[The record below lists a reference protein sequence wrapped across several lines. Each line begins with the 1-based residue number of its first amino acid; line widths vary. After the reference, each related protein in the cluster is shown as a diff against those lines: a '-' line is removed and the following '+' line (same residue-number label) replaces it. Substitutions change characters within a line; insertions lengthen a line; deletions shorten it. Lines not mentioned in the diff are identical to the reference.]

1 MAKPIISAVVRP
13 AEHLIS
19 RQSESFASTPSQWV
33 RGWTTNGCVIYEIS
47 GSAML
52 EPLWKP
58 SSYQWGLDE
67 YQVVPT
73 DRTAWAETK
82 NALGRGDKS
91 IGFAGN
97 ASNPPAT
104 PWSAFLTDSHSFGR
118 NQGVLFNFIWYRPA
132 GSTFPDLNIYPR
144 MDPIHAVWY
153 YGTLIYFTPFR
164 LVIDSQMKMMVYE
177 YPYDT
182 FAPFISNPLT
192 ALTQVYTH
200 PIIVK
205 PEDLAAEWHSIEII
219 AASDEDIRINS
230 DILFNGGFL
239 FRSSLD
245 RKNIWMLP
253 EGVAGMHS
261 LVGGLSQVEITPL
274 ETPAVGTIKSSKMSK
289 SASNSVYP
297 TMKVFG
303 WSPSAI
309 DTDRGFL
316 KNQNIPNGDI
326 GFGGI
331 KYRILSVTGEG
342 AGEVETEVDPDSEEE
357 FQDFK
362 VEVELTPLDNVSP
375 VINDLI
381 LDYENETDTLSLPTV
396 DISADIM
403 EITESISDEVNY
415 KATIKIRNRDGI
427 YNALAERIMNEI
439 DLDIDG
445 KDKAV
450 LYTLNTSYEWWKTP
464 YQSALELNWDCGDG
478 FEYLKRDLVVRHPP
492 YDGLMLSE
500 AIREFLNR
508 EGFGD
513 DRLDIDPTPTL
524 YLPKKHGAD
533 KYQFKP
539 EDGTPAV
546 DFIQQLAEWF
556 RSEWT
561 CRFAGDG
568 KFEFK
573 EALDINGQP
582 LAIARTYYTKSEDKP
597 DPDDHLVYTDVQV
610 ELLQDQFFNEIWVC
624 GLDKRRDEPII
635 SVFHNLPSQTDPNAH
650 DYVGRRL
657 VMLVPMRVNTLAPVS
672 VVCQELTKHYGILR
686 TRVVFNTRLD
696 PELKKDDFII
706 ISGVAHTWRV
716 VSINNNVNIQTMAS
730 STINSTTPVI
740 RGMQVTAIQ
749 WPLKI

>member
-1 MAKPIISAVVRP
+1 MAKPELTAIVGP
-13 AEHLIS
+13 ATHLIS
-19 RQSESFASTPSQWV
+19 RQAEAFCSTPSQWV
-33 RGWTTNGCVIYEIS
+33 RGWTTDDCVIDEIS

-52 EPLWKP
+52 EPQWKP

-73 DRTAWAETK
+73 DRTAWAET
-82 NALGRGDKS
+82 NEALGRGDKS
-91 IGFAGN
+91 VGFAGN
-97 ASNPPAT
+97 ATYPPT
-104 PWSAFLTDSHSFGR
+104 SAWLAYLTGSHLIGR
-118 NQGVLFNFIWYRPA
+118 NRGVLFNFIWYRPA
-132 GSTFPDLNIYPR
+132 GSTFPNLNIYPR
-144 MDPIHAVWY
+144 LDPTHTGIDPILGY
-153 YGTLIYFTPFR
+153 LIYFTPFM
-164 LVIDSQMKMMVYE
+164 LTIDSQMKMKVYE

-182 FAPFISNPLT
+182 MDPFNANPHT
-192 ALTQVYTH
+192 ALTNVYTH

-205 PEDLAAEWHSIEII
+205 PEDLAAEWHSIEVVAI
-219 AASDEDIRINS
+219 SDEDVLIAS
-230 DILFNGGFL
+230 DILYDGGFL

-245 RKNIWMLP
+245 RENIWMLP
-253 EGVAGMHS
+253 EGIAGMNS
-261 LVGGLSQVEITPL
+261 AVGGLSQLEITPL
-274 ETPAVGTIKSSKMSK
+274 ETPVVGTIKSSKMSK
-289 SASNSVYP
+289 ATCNSVYP

-303 WSPSAI
+303 WSPSAN
-309 DTDRGFL
+309 TERGFL
-316 KNQNIPNGDI
+316 NNQNIPSGDI

-331 KYRILSVTGEG
+331 KYRILSVT
-342 AGEVETEVDPDSEEE
+342 GEVETEVDPDSEEE

-375 VINDLI
+375 VINDLV
-381 LDYENETDTLSLPTV
+381 LDYENETATISLPTV

-415 KATIKIRNRDGI
+415 KATLKIRNRDGI
-427 YNALAERIMNEI
+427 YNAIAERPLNEI

-445 KDKAV
+445 KDQAV
-450 LYTLNTSYEWWKTP
+450 LYTLNTSYDWWKTP
-464 YQSALELNWDCGDG
+464 YQPALELNWECGDG

-492 YDGLMLSE
+492 YDGLLLSE

-513 DRLDIDPTPTL
+513 DRLDIDPTPKL

-573 EALDINGQP
+573 ECLDINGQP
-582 LAIARTYYTKSEDKP
+582 LSIARTYYAKSEDKP
-597 DPDDHLVYTDVQV
+597 DPDDHLVYSDVQV
-610 ELLQDQFFNEIWVC
+610 ELLHDQFFNEIWVV
-624 GLDKRRDEPII
+624 GLDKRKDEPLLAIYQD
-635 SVFHNLPSQTDPNAH
+635 LPSQTDPNAPN
-650 DYVGRRL
+650 YVGRRL
-657 VMLVPMRVNTLAPVS
+657 VMLVPMRVNEIGPVHAVLAEMV
-672 VVCQELTKHYGILR
+672 KHYTILR

-696 PELKKDDFII
+696 PELKKDDFIR
-706 ISGVAHTWRV
+706 ISTVAHTWRV
-716 VSINNNVNIQTMAS
+716 QSINNNVNIQTMAS
-730 STINSTTPVI
+730 SNINSTTPVI
-740 RGMQVTAIQ
+740 RGMQITAIQ
-749 WPLKI
+749 WPLRV